1 MKSVWGERKGVM
13 LQSRSK
19 DWLCREEEGCFR
31 QRDQKGYTRQGY
43 KVWQKWDTLRPP
55 SCFNFWNAGYV
66 VVFFHATEWAL
77 TPGERMREWAGSS
90 QGFQR
95 KKDKGWEKKCS
106 SGLPLP
112 AAAVCES
119 NPHVLGTI
127 WLQITK
133 CLWNV
138 SAFSRMCGVD
148 SWKMGLERRQGQN
161 YKPYQRA
168 WPWCRPAVFFQF
180 VVCWWLASKLPGVL
194 LIKAGFKCPAQDLRK
209 THFQG
214 VRHF

>member
-1 MKSVWGERKGVM
+1 MWSQSEEKGKVWCFSQDLKTDCAGKRKGVLGRGTRKGIPGKGIKCDKSETRWD
-13 LQSRSK
+13 LQVASTS
-19 DWLCREEEGCFR
+19 E
-31 QRDQKGYTRQGY
+31 TQGM
-43 KVWQKWDTLRPP
+43 WW
-55 SCFNFWNAGYV
+55 
-66 VVFFHATEWAL
+66 FFHATEWAL

>member
-19 DWLCREEEGCFR
+19 DWLCREEERCFR
-31 QRDQKGYTRQGY
+31 QRDQQGCTRQGY
-43 KVWQKWDTLRPP
+43 ESVTKVRHVETSKLLQLLKRRVCGGFITCHW
-55 SCFNFWNAGYV
+55 V
-66 VVFFHATEWAL
+66 
-77 TPGERMREWAGSS
+77 GSDS
-90 QGFQR
+90 WRAYAWVSRLIQGFQG

-119 NPHVLGTI
+119 NPYVLGTV

-148 SWKMGLERRQGQN
+148 PWKMGLERRQGQN

-180 VVCWWLASKLPGVL
+180 VVCWWLTSKLPGVL
-194 LIKAGFKCPAQDLRK
+194 LIKSDFKWPAQDLRK